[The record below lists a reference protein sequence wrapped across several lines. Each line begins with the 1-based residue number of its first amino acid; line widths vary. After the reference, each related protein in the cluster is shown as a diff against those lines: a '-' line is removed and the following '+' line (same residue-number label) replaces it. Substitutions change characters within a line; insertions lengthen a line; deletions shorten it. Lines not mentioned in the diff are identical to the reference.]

1 MTDNEYHADT
11 TAISK
16 SGVSLML
23 KTPRHYWERYLN
35 PNPAKK
41 KETDALRFGKA
52 LHLFCL
58 EPHRAAE
65 GIAIL
70 PVLNPYTNDGKR
82 AKAEFLAANE
92 GKSIVTN
99 DEYKQVKAMAASL
112 RENANFRKFMAQ
124 GEAEKTVFFKRP
136 FDDEPESEAPCKIR
150 MDWWN
155 PERNVILDIKS
166 CEDASPVGFGRS
178 CRTYGYHIADQFYK
192 DGARIGLGL
201 EKNPIMIFAAV
212 EKEPPY
218 ACAMYL
224 IPQPARDF
232 ARQEIDRALHQYME
246 CKASGFW
253 PGYGDEVTQVQFPM
267 WGIAQAR

>member
-1 MTDNEYHADT
+1 MTDYEYHADT

-35 PNPAKK
+35 PNAAPQ

-82 AKAEFLAANE
+82 AKAEFLAANT

-99 DEYKQVKAMAASL
+99 EEYKQVKAMAASL
-112 RENANFRKFMAQ
+112 RENANFRKFMAS

-136 FDDEPESEAPCKIR
+136 FDDEPEADAPCKIR

-155 PERNVILDIKS
+155 PEWNAILDIKS
-166 CEDASPVGFGRS
+166 TEDASPSGFGRS

-232 ARQEIDRALHQYME
+232 ARQEIDRALHQYLD
-246 CKASGFW
+246 CKASGEW